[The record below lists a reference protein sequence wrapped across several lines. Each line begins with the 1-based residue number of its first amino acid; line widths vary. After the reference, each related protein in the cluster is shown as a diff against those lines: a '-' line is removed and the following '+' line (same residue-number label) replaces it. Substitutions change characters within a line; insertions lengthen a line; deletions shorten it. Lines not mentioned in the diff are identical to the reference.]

1 MTIPVGF
8 AQATH
13 FFTGN
18 PVPLGAAITYGV
30 DLGGASPTPESVAE
44 DLHGALA
51 TTVMGRLPQSLFLQ
65 STLVKFGPDATG
77 PSGTFSTAVG
87 GSLAGDVAPPN
98 VTWLVRKNTALGG
111 RAGRG
116 RLYLP
121 GVPEELI
128 DNGGVISATDVT
140 AMQTE
145 WDDFLIAVGAANL
158 NMVVLHQP
166 GSPLITPTP
175 ITSLQV
181 EGRVATQR
189 TRLRK

>member
-1 MTIPVGF
+1 MAIPVGY
-8 AQATH
+8 AQITH

-30 DLGGASPTPESVAE
+30 DIGGGATSPEAIAE
-44 DLHGALA
+44 DCHGALA
-51 TTVMGRLPQSLFLQ
+51 STVMSRLPQSLFL
-65 STLVKFGPDATG
+65 SRTLAKFGPDATG
-77 PSGTFSTAVG
+77 PSGEYSVAVG
-87 GSLAGDVAPPN
+87 GSQQGDVAPPN

-145 WDDFLIAVGAANL
+145 WDEFLVAIGAANL
-158 NMVVLHQP
+158 NLVVLHQA
-166 GSPLITPTP
+166 GSPITEPTP
-175 ITSLQV
+175 LTGIQV

>member
-1 MTIPVGF
+1 MPIPVGF

-13 FFTGN
+13 FFTGS

-44 DLHGALA
+44 DLHAALGN
-51 TTVMGRLPQSLFLQ
+51 TVMGQLPASLFLDR
-65 STLVKFGPDATG
+65 TLVKFGPDATG
-77 PSGTFSTAVG
+77 PSGQYTTAIG
-87 GSLAGDVAPPN
+87 GSTSGDVAPPN

-121 GVPEELI
+121 GVREELI
-128 DNGGVISATDVT
+128 DNGGIIAATNVT

-145 WDDFLIAVGAANL
+145 FDDFLIAVGAANL
-158 NMVVLHQP
+158 NLVVLHQA
-166 GSPLITPTP
+166 GSPITEPTP
-175 ITSLQV
+175 LTSMVV